1 MGLPKSARP
10 VRPSGESG
18 ERPRVRNR
26 RALARLPIELPA
38 MLIWDGLPRHAVV
51 TDLGIGGAFVESEER
66 AQFATPVIVVLEHP
80 TGPLR
85 LPGVVRWFGD
95 TGIGIQFGLLGVREN
110 QIIAELVGSSAPFD
124 E

>member
-1 MGLPKSARP
+1 MGLPKKSPRP

-26 RALARLPIELPA
+26 RALARLPVELPA
-38 MLIWDGLPRHAVV
+38 VLIWDGHPRHAVL
-51 TDLGIGGAFVESEER
+51 TDLGPGGAFAESKER
-66 AQFATPVIVVLEHP
+66 APFAVPIIVVLEHP

-95 TGIGIQFGLLGVREN
+95 TGIGIQFGLLGTRES
-110 QIIAELVGSSAPFD
+110 QVIAELVGST
-124 E
+124 

>member
-10 VRPSGESG
+10 ARPSGQSG

-26 RALARLPIELPA
+26 RALARLPVELA
-38 MLIWDGLPRHAVV
+38 AVLIWDGLPRHAVI
-51 TDLGIGGAFVESEER
+51 TDLGVGGAFAESQER
-66 AQFATPVIVVLEHP
+66 AAFATPIIVVLEHP

-95 TGIGIQFGLLGVREN
+95 TGIGIQFGLLGTRET
-110 QIIAELVGSSAPFD
+110 QIIEELVGSAEPF
-124 E
+124 EE